1 MSILGTIG
9 YSQTYYYNTV
19 TNTVT
24 AKDSRNADIAACL
37 NGKSKDALD
46 KYDRAEMSAIEA
58 FLKMKGSGM
67 NSIWSKLNAVEGSEG
82 VYEFTYTRKGDS
94 SLIEINDQV
103 IYEDYFTT
111 LPKRDIESM
120 ESAMSSPKGKAP
132 YSMMADENGMIEYN
146 GVVFTCDYKNNQLC
160 LGDMSN
166 PDDVIRIP
174 LSEGGCLMLNRDN
187 IGDLSKAIGMFSPED
202 INLILRALKMD
213 AKVQQMKKEIEE
225 MEDGIGKSSGEI
237 NAQDGDDARKAAR
250 DKGETNG
257 FTGYE
262 EGMDYIAKKKEEI
275 LDKVKRGETEVSVP
289 MGADS
294 FTDTQ
299 WNKLIKNV
307 DEAIDDMQESVKRE
321 KEEAEEKAL
330 EKKENEITEQML
342 DRLLMDDSSSL
353 Y

>member
-1 MSILGTIG
+1 MSILGTVG
-9 YSQTYYYNTV
+9 YSQTYYFNTI

-94 SLIEINDQV
+94 SLIEINNQV

-146 GVVFTCDYKNNQLC
+146 GVVFTCDYQNNQLC

-225 MEDGIGKSSGEI
+225 MEDGIGKSSREI

-250 DKGETNG
+250 DKGET
-257 FTGYE
+257 
-262 EGMDYIAKKKEEI
+262 
-275 LDKVKRGETEVSVP
+275 EVSVP

-299 WNKLIKNV
+299 WDKLIKNV
-307 DEAIDDMQESVKRE
+307 DEAIDDMQESIRRE

-353 Y
+353 H